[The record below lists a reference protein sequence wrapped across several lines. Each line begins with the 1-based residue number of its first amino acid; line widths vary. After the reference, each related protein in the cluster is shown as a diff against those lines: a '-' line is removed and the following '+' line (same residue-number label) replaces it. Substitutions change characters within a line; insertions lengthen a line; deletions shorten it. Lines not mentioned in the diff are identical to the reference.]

1 MLFYGYIAKYNDDN
15 ILPGKMSRIIN
26 GEQVNNDEAK
36 FTVQVFIDLGG
47 KITSCGGSLI
57 SSRAVLTATHC
68 VYNYDTNTTY
78 NRIAVLYGT
87 RIYYIT
93 NYPVNRVVN
102 VEVYPENIRVK
113 GRFTYN
119 DIAVLTLKNPIQ
131 PNNDIQYAV
140 LHPNN
145 TIGRYDVIAY
155 GWGRTGINGTNS
167 ERLLKVRLKTINNY
181 ECYKQFFKKFEN
193 PDSTILGLKVIC
205 AKAVNRS
212 TTFGDSGGPLTLMN
226 GNLIGI
232 ISCGKRKYDNDEP
245 VIFTRIYS
253 YLNFIQTAMQRA
265 ETFVS

>member
-1 MLFYGYIAKYNDDN
+1 MLFCGYIAKYNDDN

-36 FTVQVFIDLGG
+36 FTVQVLTNKGRQIRF
-47 KITSCGGSLI
+47 CGGSLI

-87 RIYYIT
+87 RIYNIS
-93 NYPVNRVVN
+93 NYPSNRVVN
-102 VEVYPENIRVK
+102 VEVWPENIRVK
-113 GRFTYN
+113 GKFTYK

-145 TIGRYDVIAY
+145 IIGRYDVIAY
-155 GWGRTGINGTNS
+155 GWGRTEIDGSHS
-167 ERLLKVRLKTINNY
+167 ERLLKIRLKTISNY
-181 ECYKQFFKKFEN
+181 ECYKDFFKPFEN
-193 PDSTILGLKVIC
+193 PDSTILDLKIIC

-212 TTFGDSGGPLTLMN
+212 TTFGDSGGPLTLMD
-226 GNLIGI
+226 GNLVGI
-232 ISCGKRKYDNDEP
+232 ISCGKRKHDKPIY
-245 VIFTRIYS
+245 FTRIYS
-253 YLNFIQTAMQRA
+253 YLNFIRTAMQRA
-265 ETFVS
+265 ETFVP

>member
-1 MLFYGYIAKYNDDN
+1 
-15 ILPGKMSRIIN
+15 MSRIIN

-36 FTVQVFIDLGG
+36 FTVQVFIDIGEE
-47 KITSCGGSLI
+47 IDSCGGILI

-78 NRIAVLYGT
+78 NRILILYGT
-87 RIYYIT
+87 RIYFES
-93 NYPVNRVVN
+93 NYSANRVVN
-102 VEVYPENIRVK
+102 VEVCPENIRVK

-145 TIGRYDVIAY
+145 IIGRYDVIAY
-155 GWGRTGINGTNS
+155 GWGLTHINGPYS

-181 ECYKQFFKKFEN
+181 ECYKHFFEPFEN
-193 PDSTILGLKVIC
+193 PDSTILDLKIIC

-232 ISCGKRKYDNDEP
+232 ISCGKRKYDNDKP
-245 VIFTRIYS
+245 IYFTRIYS
-253 YLNFIQTAMQRA
+253 YLNFIRTAMQRA
-265 ETFVS
+265 ETFVP